1 MKVPLH
7 RRSWVAPA
15 LLVLCSPV
23 PAWAQDDAPLRL
35 KAGTSLRR
43 DSNLFRLPAGADTVA
58 LVGKSSATEQIG
70 VSSLSLA
77 FSRTLSLQRFEL
89 SLGLV
94 DSRYQNF
101 NYLSFVARNYNTAW
115 RWSLTPRLRGN
126 LATEHKEFLASFSDF
141 QDITQRNQRSETNT
155 RLDALYEVDGTW
167 RILTGV
173 SEFTQTSQRSL
184 AAQGD
189 YTSRSADLGLSYA
202 FASGSSLTHTL
213 KQTTGKYL
221 GNVRPSQDLV
231 DDGFSQSG
239 HELRLQWAIN
249 GNSTADISAA
259 HISRTHPN
267 YSQRDYSG
275 LNTGINVNWRIS
287 GKSSLSMGWVRELSS
302 YQSSSASYT
311 RTDRIS
317 VGPVWQISPKTAV
330 RMGYA
335 FAVRDYLGSPTGL
348 STVRRSDTT
357 RDATLSFDWQPSQYF
372 TLSSSL
378 QNASRASSLPGLDY
392 NSSMAVFSAQFN
404 Y

>member
-1 MKVPLH
+1 M
-7 RRSWVAPA
+7 APA
-15 LLVLCSPV
+15 LLALCSPV
-23 PAWAQDDAPLRL
+23 PVCAQDDAQLKL
-35 KAGTSLRR
+35 KAETSLRM
-43 DSNLFRLPAGADTVA
+43 DSNLFRLPAGADTMA
-58 LVGKSSATEQIG
+58 LVGKSSTAEQIG
-70 VSSLSLA
+70 VSSLSLS

-89 SLGLV
+89 NLSLV

-126 LATEHKEFLASFSDF
+126 LTTEHKESLGSFSDF
-141 QDITQRNQRSETNT
+141 QGLTQLNQRNQRTETNT
-155 RLDALYEVDGTW
+155 RLDALYEIDGAW

-173 SEFTQTSQRSL
+173 SEFTQTSQMPL

-189 YTSRSADLGLSYA
+189 YTAKSADVGLSYA

-221 GNVRPSQDLV
+221 GNVLPSPNLV
-231 DDGFSQSG
+231 DDGFNQRD
-239 HELRLQWAIN
+239 HELRLRWAIN

-267 YSQRDYSG
+267 YAQRDYSG

-287 GKSSLSMGWVRELSS
+287 GKSNLAMGWVRELSS
-302 YQSSSASYT
+302 YQSSDASYT
-311 RTDRIS
+311 QTDRIS

-330 RMGYA
+330 RLGYE

-348 STVRRSDTT
+348 STVRRSDIT

-392 NSSMAVFSAQFN
+392 DSSMAVFSAQFN